1 MKEAGLPRMVR
12 RLARSLATA
21 IHQIC
26 ENLNIPGNLARVI
39 LAQENNLLTNVTDQD
54 KVWMSDFQNDNDQ
67 CPERIR
73 KLISN
78 YFKTKQKPQTQNQRT
93 KN

>member
-1 MKEAGLPRMVR
+1 MER
-12 RLARSLATA
+12 RLARSLASV
-21 IHQIC
+21 IYKVC
-26 ENLNIPGNLARVI
+26 DDFNIPGNLARVI
-39 LAQENNLLTNVTDQD
+39 LAQESNLLTNVTDQD
-54 KVWMSDFQNDNDQ
+54 KVWMSDFQNDNDN

-78 YFKTKQKPQTQNQRT
+78 YFKTKPQTQNQRT